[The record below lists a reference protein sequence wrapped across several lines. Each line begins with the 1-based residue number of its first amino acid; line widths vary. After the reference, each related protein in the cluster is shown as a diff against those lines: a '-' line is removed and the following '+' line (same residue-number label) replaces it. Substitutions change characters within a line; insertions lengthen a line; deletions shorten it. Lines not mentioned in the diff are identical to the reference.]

1 MVFSKKIIMISS
13 KSKQEYIAPVTETMA
28 IVVSGILNNSN
39 GGIPGSASNTAYDED
54 EDWN

>member
-1 MVFSKKIIMISS
+1 MISS